1 MELEKTKASLD
12 NTYEE
17 LKASESA
24 RADLVTSKLMMEQE
38 IKVIALMLCSDK
50 FTRFFELEYQGEH
63 CVKRC
68 V

>member
-1 MELEKTKASLD
+1 LELEKTKASLD
-12 NTYEE
+12 STYEE

-38 IKVIALMLCSDK
+38 IKVIGLMLCSDK
-50 FTRFFELEYQGEH
+50 FTRFFELEYQREH